1 VIFTGAGASKADG
14 LPVQTELFSQFFDR
28 AAKRDSRLT
37 LRQQVKDFFQ
47 NVFLIDPTV
56 TGSRLP
62 TFEEALGVVELAILR
77 SEDILG
83 IRAEEMRRQLILALA
98 ATIAEPNTAG
108 AAHRELVRRLRE
120 QDALTNVTFVT
131 TNYDTLID
139 DAIEAEAVGTGRG
152 IGSLVDYGLAA
163 ASSARTQRHAET
175 RTVSCYKLHGSLNW
189 LYCQTCSSLDV
200 TYSTNGVTRLL
211 DDPDAAGCPTCDSPR
226 IPVIVPPSYFKDISN
241 LYLSL
246 VWNRA
251 FQALKGADR
260 IVFCGYSFPDA
271 DMHVKF
277 LIKRAQ
283 LNRDQQSVPL
293 RVDLVN
299 HFPGKS
305 PDAVTV
311 ELERYRRF
319 LGYQQVFDS
328 GLSFTDFAA
337 DPLHLINTV

>member
-1 VIFTGAGASKADG
+1 
-14 LPVQTELFSQFFDR
+14 
-28 AAKRDSRLT
+28 
-37 LRQQVKDFFQ
+37 
-47 NVFLIDPTV
+47 
-56 TGSRLP
+56 
-62 TFEEALGVVELAILR
+62 
-77 SEDILG
+77 
-83 IRAEEMRRQLILALA
+83 
-98 ATIAEPNTAG
+98 
-108 AAHRELVRRLRE
+108 
-120 QDALTNVTFVT
+120 
-131 TNYDTLID
+131 
-139 DAIEAEAVGTGRG
+139 
-152 IGSLVDYGLAA
+152 
-163 ASSARTQRHAET
+163 
-175 RTVSCYKLHGSLNW
+175 
-189 LYCQTCSSLDV
+189 
-200 TYSTNGVTRLL
+200 
-211 DDPDAAGCPTCDSPR
+211 
-226 IPVIVPPSYFKDISN
+226 VIVPPSYFKDISN